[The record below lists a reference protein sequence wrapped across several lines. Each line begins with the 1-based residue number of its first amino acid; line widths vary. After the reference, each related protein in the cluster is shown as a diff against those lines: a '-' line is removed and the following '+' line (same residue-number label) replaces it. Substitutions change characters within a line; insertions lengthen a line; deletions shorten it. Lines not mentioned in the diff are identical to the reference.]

1 MAKPLRDIFI
11 CHAGEDKDA
20 VVRPMVEAFTQA
32 GISCWYDEA
41 EIQWGDSVTQ
51 KVNEGLVASRY
62 VVVVFSA
69 SFAQKNW
76 PQRELN
82 SVLNQEASSGEV
94 KVLPLLIG
102 SEQEKKQILRQ
113 FPLLNDK
120 RYLPWDGDLRGIVNA
135 LLDRLHRG
143 EDELSEH
150 FVTTPPSPG
159 LRILLPKI
167 VKKFTQRDKDL
178 FLRNAFTVVKG
189 YFQKALH
196 ELDRHYQEVET
207 DFAEVHNF
215 KFISTIYVRGE
226 VSNKCKIWIGG
237 LGSSDSIAYQAG
249 HFNIE
254 SDNSFNDMLSVSSDE
269 QSLGFKPSGMW
280 LGGQRYSDNQI
291 LTAEQ
296 AAEYLWQRFTDSLG

>member
-1 MAKPLRDIFI
+1 MNKPLRDIFI

-51 KVNEGLVASRY
+51 KVNEGLSSSRY
-62 VVVVFSA
+62 VVVVFST
-69 SFAQKNW
+69 SFSQKNW

-94 KVLPLLIG
+94 KVLPLLVG
-102 SEQEKKQILRQ
+102 SEQEKKQILEK

-120 RYLPWDGDLRGIVNA
+120 RYLPWDGDLRGIVKA
-135 LLDRLHRG
+135 LSDRLQIRKG
-143 EDELSEH
+143 KLN
-150 FVTTPPSPG
+150 VNPTPGPG
-159 LRILLPKI
+159 LRIPIPKI
-167 VKKFTQRDKDL
+167 AKKFTQRDKDL

-189 YFQKALH
+189 YFQNALQ
-196 ELDRHYQEVET
+196 ELGRHYQEVET

-215 KFISTIYVRGE
+215 KFISTIYLNGE

-237 LGSSDSIAYQAG
+237 LSSSDSIAYQAG
-249 HFNIE
+249 QFNIE
-254 SDNSFNDMLSVSSDE
+254 SDNSFNDMLSVSNNE

-280 LGGQRYSDNQI
+280 FGHQQNRDNKL
-291 LTAEQ
+291 LTEEQ

>member
-1 MAKPLRDIFI
+1 MTKPLRDIFI

-51 KVNEGLVASRY
+51 KVNEGLSSSRY
-62 VVVVFSA
+62 VVVVFSN
-69 SFAQKNW
+69 SFCQKNW

-94 KVLPLLIG
+94 KVLPLLVG
-102 SEQEKKQILRQ
+102 SEQEKKQILTK

-120 RYLPWDGDLRGIVNA
+120 RYLPWDGDLRGIVAA
-135 LLDRLHRG
+135 LSDRLHSREG
-143 EDELSEH
+143 DLN
-150 FVTTPPSPG
+150 VNKTPGPG
-159 LRILLPKI
+159 LRIPIPKI
-167 VKKFTQRDKDL
+167 AKKFTQRDKDL
-178 FLRNAFTVVKG
+178 FLRNAFTIVKG
-189 YFQKALH
+189 YFQNALQ
-196 ELDRHYQEVET
+196 ELGRHYQEIET
-207 DFAEVHNF
+207 DFTEVHNF
-215 KFISTIYVRGE
+215 KFIATIYLNGE

-249 HFNIE
+249 QFNIE
-254 SDNSFNDMLSVSSDE
+254 SENSFNDMLSVFNDE

-280 LGGQRYSDNQI
+280 FGRQQNSDNQ
-291 LTAEQ
+291 LFTEEQ